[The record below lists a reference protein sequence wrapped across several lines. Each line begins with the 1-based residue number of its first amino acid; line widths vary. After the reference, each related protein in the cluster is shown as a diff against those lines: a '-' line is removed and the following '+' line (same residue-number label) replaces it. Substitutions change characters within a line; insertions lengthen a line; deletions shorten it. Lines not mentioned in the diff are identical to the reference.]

1 MPLYVRFYA
10 PYHLSVLTPSR
21 IPTYPI
27 AIRPLL
33 NLSQTCFLSAILQA
47 FFHNPL
53 LKQYFLNE
61 GHSRRSCEAQRAIKT
76 GKDDQLAG
84 GIGECMGCEMDS
96 AFIEVRCF
104 RCGVFALGAD

>member
-1 MPLYVRFYA
+1 MSLYQLPLTTA
-10 PYHLSVLTPSR
+10 PTSIL
-21 IPTYPI
+21 PT

-61 GHSRRSCEAQRAIKT
+61 GHARRTCEAQRGNKT
-76 GKDDQLAG
+76 GKEDQVVGLAG

-96 AFIEVRCF
+96 AFIEVS
-104 RCGVFALGAD
+104 LADYLVCWMWG